1 MFFISALIALA
12 PISASLPPT
21 EDREASQPLPKT
33 KTSRTE
39 PAAPLPDLCLAADRK
54 TPADKYDYA
63 ACNAGDRLSADRW
76 MLQVPAKESSA
87 DPR

>member
-12 PISASLPPT
+12 PVPTSLPPAEAREASLPRP
-21 EDREASQPLPKT
+21 APAPAT
-33 KTSRTE
+33 KDLA
-39 PAAPLPDLCLAADRK
+39 PARPDLCLAPDSKA
-54 TPADKYDYA
+54 PADKYDYA

-76 MLQVPAKESSA
+76 MLQVPTRETSA